1 MDFILHKRILQNYQK
16 NLHQTDVFAVHTI
29 KNKQE
34 LRNYIFEVKFVT
46 MKKLLFLM
54 MAFAITIISNA
65 QDAPA
70 IDTSWKRTPRFTPE
84 RINNLVHTK
93 LDVKFD
99 YQKSYLYGKAW
110 VTLTPHFSPTPEL
123 TLDAKGMEI
132 KVLGLSSNNSVKP
145 LKYTYNNEQ
154 LKIQL
159 DRTYKKGE
167 KYTVYVEYTAKP
179 DEYEKQSG
187 RDPMLGTKGL
197 FFINSKGEDK
207 NKPVQIWTQGETE
220 SNSVW
225 FPTIDQTQQK
235 TTQELYMTVPAKY
248 VSLSNGKLIS
258 QKMNNDGT
266 RTDYWKMDLPHS
278 PYLFF
283 MGVGN
288 YAVVKDSWR
297 GKEVNYYVEP
307 EYGPVAKK
315 IFGNTPEMMTYFS
328 KLTGVDYP
336 WIKYS
341 QMTARDYVAGAME
354 NTTAT
359 LHQEFAQQDARE
371 LTDENRWE
379 GTIAHELFHQ
389 WFGDY
394 VTAESWSNLTVNES
408 FADYSQTLWFEYKYG
423 KDAADAE
430 NYSGMRSYLQGDNAK
445 KDLVRF
451 YYSDREDMFDAVSYS
466 KGGRILHM
474 LRNHLGD
481 SAFFKGLNLY
491 LTTNKFKSAEAHHLR
506 LALEEVSGKD
516 LTWYFNQWYFGSGHP
531 KLNINYSYQQDK
543 KQAMVVVKQT
553 QNTGKIFRLPT
564 YIDVYHGKNKTRNK
578 VWVEN
583 AIDTFYF
590 SSETKPDLINFDGD
604 KVLLAEKTENKNLEN
619 YIHQY
624 YHAGNYMDRKE
635 AVDFCGRKMD
645 DPKAKALLLDAIA
658 DPFHGIRALAVSKI
672 DLKKENQKETF
683 EKKIASLV
691 SAEKNRPVKA
701 SMLTALGNTN
711 NKGYGTLYQS
721 LVSDSSYT
729 VSGAALTALSK
740 VDSIAAL
747 NEATKQAAT
756 TTKGDLEIAVNKIL
770 IASGNEEIFNKLTSK
785 FSSLGL
791 TNEKFMLMQ
800 QIADMAGSMKSNDR
814 IKTSIDL
821 IIQFRN
827 EIPASLKDQVMPYI
841 NGFILQ
847 GIMNKLKSANNTEM
861 TTYLESKMK

>member
-1 MDFILHKRILQNYQK
+1 MISLK
-16 NLHQTDVFAVHTI
+16 T
-29 KNKQE
+29 
-34 LRNYIFEVKFVT
+34 KFVI
-46 MKKLLFLM
+46 MKKLLLLLVTMVLTTVIFGQEK
-54 MAFAITIISNA
+54 AAE
-65 QDAPA
+65 
-70 IDTSWKRTPRFTPE
+70 DTSWKKTPRYTPE

-99 YQKSYLYGKAW
+99 YDKSYLYGKAW
-110 VTLTPHFSPTPEL
+110 VTLTPHFSPTARL

-132 KVLGLSSNNSVKP
+132 KKLNLVSNNNNRP
-145 LKYTYNNEQ
+145 LKFEYNNEQ
-154 LKIQL
+154 INIQL
-159 DRTYKKGE
+159 DKTYKKGE

-197 FFINSKGEDK
+197 FFINPKGEDK
-207 NKPVQIWTQGETE
+207 NKPIQIWTQGETE

-235 TTQELYMTVPAKY
+235 TTQEIYMTVPAKY

-258 QKMNNDGT
+258 QKLNADGT
-266 RTDYWKMDLPHS
+266 RTDYWKMDLPNS

-379 GTIAHELFHQ
+379 GTIAHELFHH

-394 VTAESWSNLTVNES
+394 VTAESWSHLTVNES

-423 KDAADAE
+423 KDAGDAE
-430 NYSGMRSYLQGDNAK
+430 NYWGMRAYLQGDNTK

-451 YYSDREDMFDAVSYS
+451 YYSDREDMFDAVSYQ

-474 LRNHLGD
+474 LRNYLGD

-531 KLNINYSYQQDK
+531 KLNINYSYQQEK

-553 QNTGKIFRLPT
+553 QNTGKIFRIPT
-564 YIDVYHGKNKTRNK
+564 YIDIYHGKNKSRNM
-578 VWVEN
+578 VWIEN

-590 SSETKPDLINFDGD
+590 TSETKPDLINFDSD
-604 KVLLAEKTENKNLEN
+604 KVLLAEKTENKNLDN

-624 YHAGNYMDRKE
+624 YHSGNYMDRRE
-635 AVDFCGRKMD
+635 AVDFCGRKID
-645 DPKAKALLLDAIA
+645 DPKAKALLLDAFA
-658 DPFHGIRALAVSKI
+658 DSFHGIRGLAISKI
-672 DLKKENQKETF
+672 DLKKETQREVF

-691 SAEKNRPVKA
+691 ATEKNRPVKA

-711 NKGYGTLYQS
+711 NKEYSKIYVS
-721 LVSDSSYT
+721 LVNDSSYT
-729 VSGAALTALSK
+729 VSGAALIALSK
-740 VDSIAAL
+740 VDSIKAL
-747 NEATKQAAT
+747 DEATKLSKTA
-756 TTKGDLEIAVNKIL
+756 TKGDLDVAVNKIL
-770 IASGNEEIFNKLTSK
+770 IASGNEEIFTKLTTK

-791 TNEKFMLMQ
+791 SNDKFMLMQ
-800 QIADMAGSMKSNDR
+800 QIADMAGSMKNNER

-827 EIPASLKDQVMPYI
+827 EIPGSLKEQANPYI

-847 GIMNKLKSANNTEM
+847 GIMSKLKANGNTEM
-861 TTYLESKMK
+861 LNYLESKMK

>member
-1 MDFILHKRILQNYQK
+1 
-16 NLHQTDVFAVHTI
+16 
-29 KNKQE
+29 
-34 LRNYIFEVKFVT
+34 
-46 MKKLLFLM
+46 
-54 MAFAITIISNA
+54 
-65 QDAPA
+65 
-70 IDTSWKRTPRFTPE
+70 
-84 RINNLVHTK
+84 
-93 LDVKFD
+93 
-99 YQKSYLYGKAW
+99 
-110 VTLTPHFSPTPEL
+110 
-123 TLDAKGMEI
+123 
-132 KVLGLSSNNSVKP
+132 
-145 LKYTYNNEQ
+145 
-154 LKIQL
+154 
-159 DRTYKKGE
+159 
-167 KYTVYVEYTAKP
+167 
-179 DEYEKQSG
+179 
-187 RDPMLGTKGL
+187 
-197 FFINSKGEDK
+197 
-207 NKPVQIWTQGETE
+207 
-220 SNSVW
+220 
-225 FPTIDQTQQK
+225 
-235 TTQELYMTVPAKY
+235 
-248 VSLSNGKLIS
+248 
-258 QKMNNDGT
+258 
-266 RTDYWKMDLPHS
+266 MDLPNS

-379 GTIAHELFHQ
+379 GTIAHELFHH

-394 VTAESWSNLTVNES
+394 VTAESWSHLTVNES

-423 KDAADAE
+423 KDAGDAE
-430 NYSGMRSYLQGDNAK
+430 NYWGMRAYLQGDNTK

-451 YYSDREDMFDAVSYS
+451 YYSDREDMFDAVSYQ

-474 LRNHLGD
+474 LRNYLGD

-531 KLNINYSYQQDK
+531 KLNINYSYQQEK

-553 QNTGKIFRLPT
+553 QNTGKIFRIPT
-564 YIDVYHGKNKTRNK
+564 YIDIYHGKNKSRNM
-578 VWVEN
+578 VWIEN

-590 SSETKPDLINFDGD
+590 TSETKPDLINFDSD
-604 KVLLAEKTENKNLEN
+604 KVLLAEKTENKNLDN

-624 YHAGNYMDRKE
+624 YHSGNYMDRRE
-635 AVDFCGRKMD
+635 AVDFCGRKID
-645 DPKAKALLLDAIA
+645 DPKAKALLLDAFA
-658 DPFHGIRALAVSKI
+658 DSFHGIRGLAISKI
-672 DLKKENQKETF
+672 DLKKETQREVF

-691 SAEKNRPVKA
+691 ATEKNRPVKA

-711 NKGYGTLYQS
+711 NKEYSIIYLP
-721 LVSDSSYT
+721 LVNDSSYT
-729 VSGAALTALSK
+729 VSGAALIALSK
-740 VDSIAAL
+740 VDSIKAL
-747 NEATKQAAT
+747 DEATKLSKTA
-756 TTKGDLEIAVNKIL
+756 TKGDLDVAVNKIL
-770 IASGNEEIFNKLTSK
+770 IASGNEEIFTKLTTK

-791 TNEKFMLMQ
+791 SNDKFMLMQ
-800 QIADMAGSMKSNDR
+800 QIADMAGSMKNNER

-827 EIPASLKDQVMPYI
+827 EIPGSLKEQANPYI

-847 GIMNKLKSANNTEM
+847 GIMSKLKANGNTEM
-861 TTYLESKMK
+861 LNYLESKMK

>member
-1 MDFILHKRILQNYQK
+1 MISLEY
-16 NLHQTDVFAVHTI
+16 
-29 KNKQE
+29 
-34 LRNYIFEVKFVT
+34 KFVI
-46 MKKLLFLM
+46 MKKLLLLLVTMVFTVVSFGQEK
-54 MAFAITIISNA
+54 AAE
-65 QDAPA
+65 
-70 IDTSWKRTPRFTPE
+70 DTSWKKTPRFTPE

-99 YQKSYLYGKAW
+99 YDKSYLYGKAW
-110 VTLTPHFSPTPEL
+110 VTLTPHFSPTARL

-132 KVLGLSSNNSVKP
+132 KKLNLVGNNINRS
-145 LKYTYNNEQ
+145 LKYNYNNEQ
-154 LKIQL
+154 INIEL
-159 DRTYKKGE
+159 DKTYKKGE
-167 KYTVYVEYTAKP
+167 KYTIYVEYTAKP

-197 FFINSKGEDK
+197 FFINPKGEDK
-207 NKPVQIWTQGETE
+207 NKPIQIWTQGETE

-235 TTQELYMTVPAKY
+235 TTQEIYMTVPAKY

-258 QKMNNDGT
+258 QKLNADGT
-266 RTDYWKMDLPHS
+266 RTDYWKMDLPNS

-336 WIKYS
+336 WVKYS

-379 GTIAHELFHQ
+379 GTIAHELFHH

-394 VTAESWSNLTVNES
+394 VTAESWSHLTVNES

-423 KDAADAE
+423 KDAGDAE
-430 NYSGMRSYLQGDNAK
+430 NYSGMRAYLSGDNAK

-451 YYSDREDMFDAVSYS
+451 FYADREDMFDAVSYS

-474 LRNHLGD
+474 LRNYLGD
-481 SAFFKGLNLY
+481 SAFYKGLNLY

-531 KLNINYSYQQDK
+531 KLDINYSYQTDK

-553 QNTGKIFRLPT
+553 QNTGKIFKLPT
-564 YIDVYHGKNKTRNK
+564 YIDVYNGKSKSRNL
-578 VWVEN
+578 VWVEH
-583 AIDTFYF
+583 ATDTFYF
-590 SSETKPDLINFDGD
+590 TSETKPDLINFDGD
-604 KVLLAEKTENKNLEN
+604 KVLLCEKKENKNLDN

-624 YHAGNYMDRKE
+624 YQAGNYLDRRE
-635 AVDFCGRKMD
+635 AIEFCGRKLD
-645 DPKAKALLLDAIA
+645 DAKARALLLDAIA
-658 DPFHGIRALAVSKI
+658 DPYHGIRALALSKI
-672 DLKKENQKETF
+672 DLKKEVQKEAF
-683 EKKIASLV
+683 EKKIATLV
-691 SAEKNRPVKA
+691 SSEKNRPVKA
-701 SMLTALGNTN
+701 SMITALGNTN
-711 NKGYGTLYQS
+711 KTDYAKMYSTWVN
-721 LVSDSSYT
+721 DSSYT
-729 VSGAALTALSK
+729 VSGAALIALSK
-740 VDSIAAL
+740 VDSIKAL
-747 NEATKQAAT
+747 DEASKLSKTA
-756 TTKGDLEIAVNKIL
+756 TKGDLDVAINKIL
-770 IASGNEEIFNKLTSK
+770 IASGNEEIFTKLTTK

-791 TNEKFMLMQ
+791 SNDKFMLMQ
-800 QIADMAGSMKSNDR
+800 QIADMAGSMKNNER

-821 IIQFRN
+821 ILQFRD
-827 EIPASLKDQVMPYI
+827 EIPASLKEQVNPYI

-847 GIMNKLKSANNTEM
+847 GIMSKLKANGNTEM
-861 TTYLESKMK
+861 VNYLESKLK